1 MLGSRPK
8 KMMNMYIYDILRR
21 NTDAEHPMTQREIQ
35 KRLESEYDMTVDR
48 KAVKANLEDLIN
60 DGSYNIEYSTKIRF
74 TPNRSTGEIEKSE
87 ILTGFY
93 YNNVF
98 TDSELR
104 LLMDSVLFSKSIPMA
119 NKKELLVKLKD
130 LSNKYFKF
138 STANIRFY
146 EAADR
151 EINKELFYTIEVLD
165 EAISNGL
172 QVKFLYN
179 EYGVDK
185 KLHHRINKNGD
196 VREYIIN
203 PYTMVANGGK
213 YYLICNYDKY
223 DNLSH
228 YRIDRIS
235 NIEILDTPRKPK
247 KQVEG
252 LVGLDVAKYMQEHI
266 FMFGGKSIRAK
277 FEMPK
282 YLISDVLDSFG
293 ANVNFT
299 DIGDGNVHFNLSQ
312 PVAMEK
318 QAFLDLWKEMNGI
331 VHGIVREM
339 GGSISAE
346 HGIGQ
351 LKRDELERLGDPA
364 ALALMRAVKSAL
376 DPGEL
381 LNPGKLVP
389 QTR

>member
-1 MLGSRPK
+1 MLGARPK

-35 KRLESEYDMTVDR
+35 KRLESDYDMAVDR

-60 DGSYNIEYSTKIRF
+60 DGSYNIEYATKIRL
-74 TPNRSTGEIEKSE
+74 TPNRLTGEIEKNE
-87 ILTGFY
+87 VLTGFY
-93 YNNVF
+93 YDNIF

-104 LLMDSVLFSKSIPMA
+104 LLMDSVLFSRSIPTN
-119 NKKELLVKLKD
+119 NKKEMLGKLKD

-138 STANIRFY
+138 STANIQSY
-146 EAADR
+146 ESVDR
-151 EINKELFYTIEVLD
+151 EMNRELFYTIEVLD
-165 EAISNGL
+165 EAISKGL

-179 EYGVDK
+179 EYGTDK
-185 KLHHRINKNGD
+185 KLHHRKNEDDD

-235 NIEILDTPRKPK
+235 NIEILETPRKPK
-247 KQVEG
+247 NQVEG

-277 FEMPK
+277 FEMPS
-282 YLISDVLDSFG
+282 YLISDEGEFEVVRVRDYGPGIPEAELPFIKQKFYKGSSKARG
-293 ANVNFT
+293 SG
-299 DIGDGNVHFNLSQ
+299 IGLAVCDEIVGLH
-312 PVAMEK
+312 
-318 QAFLDLWKEMNGI
+318 NGI
-331 VHGIVREM
+331 FTIGNAD
-339 GGSISAE
+339 GG
-346 HGIGQ
+346 G
-351 LKRDELERLGDPA
+351 
-364 ALALMRAVKSAL
+364 AVVTICLPVK
-376 DPGEL
+376 E
-381 LNPGKLVP
+381 
-389 QTR
+389 